1 MLHNDLTF
9 LKKTTEDIKK
19 HKKHKFEIESETLVN
34 TGFKT
39 QKTQNTE
46 VPRVILYLGTSA
58 LDSMNPLTAC
68 VAVQGVG
75 LSKGQAPPALHRTLT
90 QTPLE

>member
-1 MLHNDLTF
+1 MFHNDLTF
-9 LKKTTEDIKK
+9 LKKNTEDIKK
-19 HKKHKFEIESETLVN
+19 HKKHKFKIESETLVN
-34 TGFKT
+34 TGFET
-39 QKTQNTE
+39 PKTQNTE

-58 LDSMNPLTAC
+58 LDSMHPLTAC

-75 LSKGQAPPALHRTLT
+75 PPTGLAPPALHRTLT